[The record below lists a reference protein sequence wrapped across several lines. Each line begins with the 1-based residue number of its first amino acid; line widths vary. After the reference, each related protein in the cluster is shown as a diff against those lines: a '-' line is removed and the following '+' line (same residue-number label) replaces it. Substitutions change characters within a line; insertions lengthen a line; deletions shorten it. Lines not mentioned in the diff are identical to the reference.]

1 MIASDRWRDSQTVR
15 WEKGDPELKFP
26 KLDFLAL
33 GLSGLMLSGSI
44 ALGAETVSK
53 VETFSDWSLY
63 ADDKQPHIFCF
74 VASEP
79 KSTEPKDAKRDAPHL
94 YISAWPKDGV
104 KAEISFRMG
113 FPVKNASEPIVK
125 VGDAPFKLFAAED
138 GIYIKD
144 ATQELKLVDAMK
156 KGSNLTAAVTSERGT
171 AITDS
176 YSLSGLGQ
184 AMGKLQEVC
193 F

>member
-1 MIASDRWRDSQTVR
+1 
-15 WEKGDPELKFP
+15 LKR
-26 KLDFLAL
+26 LAL
-33 GLSGLMLSGSI
+33 SLAALTVFAAS

-63 ADDKQPHIFCF
+63 ADEKKPHLFCF

-104 KAEISFRMG
+104 KAEISFRLG
-113 FPVKNASEPIVK
+113 FPVKSAREPVVQ
-125 VGDAPFKLFAAED
+125 VGDAPFKLFATED
-138 GIYIKD
+138 RIYVKD

-171 AITDS
+171 AITDT

-184 AMGKLQEVC
+184 AMGKLQAEC

>member
-1 MIASDRWRDSQTVR
+1 
-15 WEKGDPELKFP
+15 LKFL
-26 KLDFLAL
+26 KLNFLAL
-33 GLSGLMLSGSI
+33 GLAAHMLSGSI

-53 VETFSDWSLY
+53 VDTFSDWSLY
-63 ADDKQPHIFCF
+63 ADDKSPHLFCF

-79 KSTEPKDAKRDAPHL
+79 TSSEPKGAARDAPHF

-113 FPVKNASEPIVK
+113 FPVKAASEPVVK
-125 VGDAPFKLFAAED
+125 VGNAPFKLFAAED
-138 GIYIKD
+138 RIYVKD

-156 KGSNLTAAVTSERGT
+156 KGTNLTAAVTSERGT
-171 AITDS
+171 AITDT

-184 AMGKLQEVC
+184 AMAKLQSEC

>member
-1 MIASDRWRDSQTVR
+1 LKLWDLKVWDLKSPPLCFAIFFASTA
-15 WEKGDPELKFP
+15 
-26 KLDFLAL
+26 LA
-33 GLSGLMLSGSI
+33 I
-44 ALGAETVSK
+44 GAESVSK
-53 VETFSDWSLY
+53 VETFADWALY
-63 ADDKQPHIFCF
+63 ADAKTPHQFCF

-79 KSTEPKDAKRDAPHL
+79 KATEPKGASRDAPHL

-104 KAEISFRMG
+104 KAEVSFRMG
-113 FPVKNASEPIVK
+113 FPVKIGSEPSVK
-125 VGDAPFKLFAAED
+125 VGDAQFKLFSAD
-138 GIYIKD
+138 DRVYVKD

-156 KGSNLTAAVTSERGT
+156 KGSNLKAASTSERGT

-184 AMGKLQEVC
+184 AMAKLQGEC